1 MRDILQQCRGTQL
14 VIEFMTP
21 LIDTHAH
28 LDSDQFDGIR
38 SSIFEQTQQAG
49 IQQMI
54 SIGCS
59 WGSSQK
65 CLYLANR
72 FDHVF
77 ASVGIH
83 PNYTSDAD
91 PKHWDRIVEMAKH
104 PKAVALGETG
114 LDRYWDFCPLELQR
128 DYFDRHI
135 RLSQQTDLPFVVH
148 MRDCEKD
155 ILEMLTEAYERG
167 GPLRGVMHSFTG
179 DANMAQ
185 ACLEMGMYISFA
197 GMVTFK
203 KNDALRE
210 VAAGIPLDRILVETD
225 CPYLSPHPLRSKR
238 PNQPAYMVHT
248 AQCVAD
254 AKEMA
259 FDRFASHTISNT
271 YRLFSK
277 MTVLNDLN

>member
-1 MRDILQQCRGTQL
+1 MLS
-14 VIEFMTP
+14 

-38 SSIFEQTQQAG
+38 ATILENTEAAG

-72 FDHVF
+72 YEQVF
-77 ASVGIH
+77 AAVGIH
-83 PNYTSDAD
+83 PNYTSDAEEN
-91 PKHWDRIVEMAKH
+91 HWDRIVAMASH
-104 PKAVALGETG
+104 PKTVALGETG
-114 LDRYWDFCPLELQR
+114 LDRYWDFCPIDLQR

-135 RLSQQTDLPFVVH
+135 RLSQETGLPFVVH
-148 MRDCEKD
+148 MRDCEQD
-155 ILEMLTEAYERG
+155 IVEMLTDASQR

-179 DANMAQ
+179 DAQLAQ
-185 ACLEMGMYISFA
+185 TCLDLGMYISFA

-225 CPYLSPHPLRSKR
+225 CPYLSPDPLRSKR
-238 PNQPAYMVHT
+238 PNQPAYMIHT
-248 AQCVAD
+248 AQCIAD
-254 AKEMA
+254 ARQMA
-259 FDRFASHTISNT
+259 LAELAQKTIENT
-271 YRLFSK
+271 YRLFNR
-277 MTVLNDLN
+277 MQQL

>member
-1 MRDILQQCRGTQL
+1 LSNRLPAEALAKTEANCLMLS
-14 VIEFMTP
+14 

-38 SSIFEQTQQAG
+38 ATILENTEAAG

-72 FDHVF
+72 YEQVF
-77 ASVGIH
+77 AAVGIH
-83 PNYTSDAD
+83 PNYTSDAEEN
-91 PKHWDRIVEMAKH
+91 HWDRIVAMASH
-104 PKAVALGETG
+104 PKTVALGETG
-114 LDRYWDFCPLELQR
+114 LDRYWDFCPIDLQR

-135 RLSQQTDLPFVVH
+135 RLSQETGLPFVVH
-148 MRDCEKD
+148 MRDCEQD
-155 ILEMLTEAYERG
+155 IVEMLTDASQR

-179 DANMAQ
+179 DAQLAQ
-185 ACLEMGMYISFA
+185 TCLDLGMYISFA

-238 PNQPAYMVHT
+238 PNQPAYMIHT
-248 AQCVAD
+248 AQCIAD
-254 AKEMA
+254 ARQMA
-259 FDRFASHTISNT
+259 LAELAQKTIENT
-271 YRLFSK
+271 YRLFNR
-277 MTVLNDLN
+277 MQQL